1 MDITALVRANVKNY
15 HPGMPTW
22 FDALP
27 PDARK
32 MLGKVRDDYA
42 AGAIQGQKRAV
53 AKSIMGVAASKGWK
67 TSGVQGVIAWLDA
80 AANKKT

>member
-15 HPGMPTW
+15 QPGMRTW

-42 AGAIQGQKRAV
+42 AGSIHGQKRAI
-53 AKSIMGVAASKGWK
+53 ARSIMDVAASKGWK

-80 AANKKT
+80 ASKKT